1 MARQVSFAV
10 RVLDKDETALCDGP
24 DLSVTS
30 FVFQRTIKPDGQHTF
45 GHCVSID
52 LIEMRLAIFR
62 RIYPRAFHGPLS
74 NEGLTR
80 PCVFSAYEPSTRV
93 FAMLRLSIMSP

>member
-1 MARQVSFAV
+1 MARKEPFAV
-10 RVLDKDETALCDGP
+10 CVLDKDETARLDGP
-24 DLSVTS
+24 DLSVTGL
-30 FVFQRTIKPDGQHTF
+30 VFHRAIEPDGQHTF

-62 RIYPRAFHGPLS
+62 RIYPQAFHGPLS